1 MPEKQFIYVEINGI
15 DTKLGEVTSYKK
27 LLGKEAPSRAR
38 MLIKKGNIIV
48 STTRPYRGAIAI
60 VPDELDGAI
69 ATTGFGILKPKEEIN
84 KLFLY
89 TILKSRFGL
98 AQLEQRMTGS
108 NYPAITAEELKKIK
122 ILIPPCKIQDHIAE
136 IMEEAYKQRKEKL
149 KEAEDLLAGI
159 NDYVLDKLGI
169 GIPEVE
175 EKKSFIVTLKDLK
188 EGGRHDVFYYQPK
201 FKKRMEAVENNKY
214 EVGELGEIIGNFI
227 KGNLP
232 KHEDKGG
239 EAKILQIRNITLN
252 GDFDLTDILTAKS
265 SSVPRNTKLKKGELI
280 FVITGA
286 TIGKVAVFD
295 LDEEVYLGGD
305 MVKTDVKNV
314 NPLYLLSVL
323 LSPIGQMQINQHV
336 TGATNKHLS
345 PEDIKS
351 IKISLPP
358 IEIQEEIAEKVN
370 RRRERA
376 DKLKQEATEIIKQAK
391 EKVEGM
397 ILG

>member
-1 MPEKQFIYVEINGI
+1 
-15 DTKLGEVTSYKK
+15 
-27 LLGKEAPSRAR
+27 

-169 GIPEVE
+169 GIPGIDV
-175 EKKSFIVTLKDLK
+175 EKKTFIVNWSSL
-188 EGGRHDVFYYQPK
+188 EGRYDPRFYQP
-201 FKKRMEAVENNKY
+201 RYMTAIAELNKGPY
-214 EVGELGEIIGNFI
+214 VKTIGEISKYVGSGSTPKAKGDAYTTKEEGIPFI
-227 KGNLP
+227 
-232 KHEDKGG
+232 
-239 EAKILQIRNITLN
+239 RVTNIKN
-252 GDFDLTDILTAKS
+252 DGIDLTDVVYIKREIHERTLKRTRLKPNDLLLSMAGTIGVS
-265 SSVPRNTKLKKGELI
+265 TVVPENFSEANINQALARIVLKEETNPFFVAIFLNTK
-280 FVITGA
+280 
-286 TIGKVAVFD
+286 IGRLQTERLSRPAVQA
-295 LDEEVYLGGD
+295 
-305 MVKTDVKNV
+305 N
-314 NPLYLLSVL
+314 
-323 LSPIGQMQINQHV
+323 IN
-336 TGATNKHLS
+336 L
-345 PEDIKS
+345 PEIKS
-351 IKISLPP
+351 IKIPVPP
-358 IEIQEEIAEKVN
+358 TEIQIEVAEEVK

-376 DKLKQEATEIIKQAK
+376 EKLKQEAEEIIKQAK
-391 EKVEGM
+391 EEVERM
-397 ILG
+397 ILGEKID